1 MNKVK
6 RNVVT
11 VTVLLFVCA
20 AVYLNWSYNNRWG
33 TADSAMVEA
42 EDEAM
47 AEADQAYQNAMTEDG
62 GEEDVSSY
70 FAAARLTRQESRDEA
85 LNLLEMSASS
95 ENASQETID
104 AAMNAIS
111 AMAEDSLQ
119 ETQIENMLIA
129 KDYADCVVFISDDGI
144 TVTVPAPVEGLSAD
158 AVARITDTIVSET
171 TFTMGQINIIEIK
184 E

>member
-47 AEADQAYQNAMTEDG
+47 AEAEQAYQDAMAEEDG
-62 GEEDVSSY
+62 TQDVSSY
-70 FAAARLTRQESRDEA
+70 FASARLTRQEARDEA
-85 LNLLEMSASS
+85 LSLLQMTTTS

-104 AAMNAIS
+104 TAMNAIS
-111 AMAEDSLQ
+111 AMAEVSLQ
-119 ETQIENMLIA
+119 ESQIENMLIA
-129 KDYADCVVFISDDGI
+129 KDYDDCVVFISDDGI
-144 TVTVPAPVEGLSAD
+144 TVTVPAPVEGLSTD

-171 TFTMGQINIIEIK
+171 DFTMDQITVIEIK
-184 E
+184 N

>member
-33 TADSAMVEA
+33 TSDSAMVKA
-42 EDEAM
+42 EDDGMAQAKQEYDDAM
-47 AEADQAYQNAMTEDG
+47 NDNT
-62 GEEDVSSY
+62 VTVPSY
-70 FAAARLTRQESRDEA
+70 FATARLTRQEARDEA
-85 LNLLEMSASS
+85 LSLLEKTAAS

-104 AAMNAIS
+104 S
-111 AMAEDSLQ
+111 AMTAYSLQ

-129 KDYADCVVFISDDGI
+129 KDYTDCVVFVSADGV
-144 TVTVPAPVEGLSAD
+144 TVTVPAPTEGLSPD
-158 AVARITDTIVSET
+158 AVARITDTIFSET
-171 TFTMGQINIIEIK
+171 DFTMSQINVIEIK